1 MEKRRKFL
9 TNVVGYAVVMFVV
22 RGAFHLLFD
31 SEEHYEFLEE
41 IIGAVVIGTVLALFN
56 RYEERNGLK

>member
-9 TNVVGYAVVMFVV
+9 TNALGYAVVMFVV
-22 RGAFHLLFD
+22 RGTFHLLFD
-31 SEEHYEFLEE
+31 SEDHYELLEE
-41 IIGAVVIGTVLALFN
+41 IIGAVIIGIVLALFN

>member
-9 TNVVGYAVVMFVV
+9 TNAVGYAVVMFVV
-22 RGAFHLLFD
+22 RGTFHLLFD
-31 SEEHYEFLEE
+31 SEDHYELLEE
-41 IIGAVVIGTVLALFN
+41 IIGAMIIGIVLALFN

>member
-1 MEKRRKFL
+1 MAKRRKFL
-9 TNVVGYAVVMFVV
+9 TNAVGYAVVMFVV

-31 SEEHYEFLEE
+31 SEEHYEFLKE
-41 IIGAVVIGTVLALFN
+41 IIGAVIIGTVMALFN